1 MPTFVGIYIYPDV
14 EVLDFTGP
22 YEVFTTA
29 TRLALRDG
37 QPPPFSTST
46 IAARKGLVRAR
57 AGLVVQPNY
66 NFANHPPI
74 DLLIIPGGVVT
85 SELENPEVVRWS
97 YVPYH
102 LYSVFPVLASRR
114 ILHTIQWGKHLL

>member
-22 YEVFTTA
+22 YEVFSTA
-29 TRLALRDG
+29 TRLALRNG

-57 AGLVVQPNY
+57 AGLVVEV
-66 NFANHPPI
+66 PPPFR
-74 DLLIIPGGVVT
+74 DRCALLGSQQTLDPRVGP
-85 SELENPEVVRWS
+85 S
-97 YVPYH
+97 
-102 LYSVFPVLASRR
+102 FSRR
-114 ILHTIQWGKHLL
+114 WK

>member
-1 MPTFVGIYIYPDV
+1 MPTFVGIYVYPDV
-14 EVLDFTGP
+14 EVIDFTGP

-66 NFANHPPI
+66 NFANHPTI
-74 DLLIIPGGVVT
+74 DLLIVPG
-85 SELENPEVVRWS
+85 
-97 YVPYH
+97 
-102 LYSVFPVLASRR
+102 
-114 ILHTIQWGKHLL
+114 